1 MRHKGNSL
9 SVGNTTS
16 LEKNLSNFDLFTTGF
31 GAIIGVGWVIVIG
44 EWINKGSGPLST
56 AAAFLFGALLLIPI
70 AMIFGELSVAM
81 PVAGG
86 AIVYTLKAFG
96 KKTSFFT
103 GWFLTL
109 AYIMLC
115 PWEVI
120 AIGQLIET
128 LFPSIKTIPLY
139 TIGQHTIYFPTL
151 IICVI
156 VALLIFYINNVGIKK
171 AAQVQNILVIIL
183 FSMSIIIIIFSLI
196 YGKIENILPVSAPTP
211 MNPSGSLV
219 FGFLSIVAIS
229 PFFYSGFD
237 TIGQEA
243 EEVGENTNKKRA
255 GSIPYK
261 AIICAAVFYALII
274 IAISTI
280 IPWQQLLELNLP
292 AAEAFSIGL
301 GMDFM
306 KVMVILGAMC
316 GIITTLNSFFVAG
329 ARVLLS
335 MGRAKMIPTAF
346 SKVHKKHKTP
356 VTANTFI
363 VIISIIGSFL
373 GKSLILPIINVCSF
387 GFMLAWFMVGVSAL
401 KIKKDYPDLIRGW
414 QKMKYENRLPV
425 RVRLYLTHPNLID
438 IDEFLKL
445 GFGKDFGDEWIS
457 IGGIKLFVDGV
468 MSHANGFMM
477 DDLKWSQGELNDLVA
492 KANDAGFQLWL
503 HTLSPAAIK
512 CAVEAF
518 EYALGITPRVDHRHR
533 IEHCADRWNRILDG
547 KPFVSRELKEKIKR
561 LGLIPVST
569 PQHISAFPDRPGVPT
584 RTLIN
589 EGYITPGAS
598 DTTGAQPESCNP
610 WYGIGCLVSRKN
622 LYGKVL
628 TPEECITPIEAIRMN
643 TLWGAYCGFE
653 EKIKGSLE
661 PGKLA
666 DFCILVQEN
675 P

>member
-1 MRHKGNSL
+1 
-9 SVGNTTS
+9 
-16 LEKNLSNFDLFTTGF
+16 
-31 GAIIGVGWVIVIG
+31 
-44 EWINKGSGPLST
+44 
-56 AAAFLFGALLLIPI
+56 
-70 AMIFGELSVAM
+70 
-81 PVAGG
+81 
-86 AIVYTLKAFG
+86 
-96 KKTSFFT
+96 
-103 GWFLTL
+103 
-109 AYIMLC
+109 ML
-115 PWEVI
+115 
-120 AIGQLIET
+120 
-128 LFPSIKTIPLY
+128 
-139 TIGQHTIYFPTL
+139 
-151 IICVI
+151 
-156 VALLIFYINNVGIKK
+156 
-171 AAQVQNILVIIL
+171 
-183 FSMSIIIIIFSLI
+183 
-196 YGKIENILPVSAPTP
+196 
-211 MNPSGSLV
+211 
-219 FGFLSIVAIS
+219 AIS
-229 PFFYSGFD
+229 PKGSKIVD
-237 TIGQEA
+237 L
-243 EEVGENTNKKRA
+243 KKRA
-255 GSIPYK
+255 VIPGIVDGHVH
-261 AIICAAVFYALII
+261 AELTAANQKLGLII
-274 IAISTI
+274 QCPEVGTVEEVLNLISEYAKKIPKGEWLIIRGPNAMANKLAEKRLPTIEEMDKAAPEHPAALFSAVHICVFNHNAIEKTGWWHETRLPMTSTMGRDQTTGEPNGVYTEI
-280 IPWQQLLELNLP
+280 WGEKSFLIPWGYDKLVEAMHEGVLEYY
-292 AAEAFSIGL
+292 ASG
-301 GMDFM
+301 G
-306 KVMVILGAMC
+306 
-316 GIITTLNSFFVAG
+316 ITT
-329 ARVLLS
+329 
-335 MGRAKMIPTAF
+335 I
-346 SKVHKKHKTP
+346 HE
-356 VTANTFI
+356 
-363 VIISIIGSFL
+363 
-373 GKSLILPIINVCSF
+373 LPYSS
-387 GFMLAWFMVGVSAL
+387 GG
-401 KIKKDYPDLIRGW
+401 IRGW

-666 DFCILVQEN
+666 DFCILDQDPLTIDSDAIKDITVSTTIVGGEITYSSGSFTGM
-675 P
+675 